1 MVCPTA
7 LLPTQLCNSSSDIL
21 RLFIAKGM
29 WRKKGEEKRQPRSPR
44 SWTENT
50 HQISIPVGHQST
62 KKVSGGTS
70 LVYLQQTFFQHR
82 IQLPSC
88 WKLLNLIIIT
98 FSCSVKLLFFF
109 STQTSLLCPQP
120 WFVQGAFCA
129 LQQFNSRN
137 PSRRQGAFLNNERP
151 YIQGLPCT
159 VFFQFQKQG
168 PGHQPQAQLHSHSS
182 QDSSQPKELLLY
194 RSDLLIMC
202 YSSSRTT
209 KSTWTGPYWNPSH
222 IWHWKEFARQAM
234 ISKWE
239 YLSIYLAADLLLVHI
254 LLHLNITWES
264 DIGSLQRAPKHIN
277 P

>member
-1 MVCPTA
+1 MFLDWEHTSDQYPSRASKYKKSQWWNQLGVSAADLPA
-7 LLPTQLCNSSSDIL
+7 QDPAPQLLKAPKSDYHHI
-21 RLFIAKGM
+21 
-29 WRKKGEEKRQPRSPR
+29 
-44 SWTENT
+44 
-50 HQISIPVGHQST
+50 
-62 KKVSGGTS
+62 
-70 LVYLQQTFFQHR
+70 
-82 IQLPSC
+82 
-88 WKLLNLIIIT
+88 
-98 FSCSVKLLFFF
+98 LLFCQTVVFF

-120 WFVQGAFCA
+120 WFVQGAFCV

-137 PSRRQGAFLNNERP
+137 PSRRQGTFLNNERP